1 MPPAWNLS
9 GARFQTRHVATNQPA
24 LRRLCLAPLS
34 FAVYP
39 GCVEVVGN
47 ECPEVALEDSRQI
60 PGGSPSLKL
69 LPAFAIQLT
78 DEEN

>member
-1 MPPAWNLS
+1 MPSAWNRS
-9 GARFQTRHVATNQPA
+9 GARFQTRHVATSQPA
-24 LRRLCLAPLS
+24 PRRVCLATLS
-34 FAVYP
+34 FAVCP
-39 GCVEVVGN
+39 SCVEVVAN